1 MVEEGNKIMQKLTA
15 GRKLQKDQ
23 YLIIVLVG
31 ILLCVIAIPTNKKE
45 SESNLS
51 NIKDDIVDDH
61 TASESMDIPVDY
73 VGCWEDKLE
82 DALRYVEGVGKV
94 RVLITLHNSEQK
106 VVEKDGPEEHSET
119 TETDAAGGSRTIGD
133 SRTEKS
139 TIYTADGRR
148 SWTSA
153 CWRTTAAGA
162 SAGSSWTRRS
172 ASPRSALTP
181 FGWASASTAGTAVP
195 SGCMSSG
202 AMCRTGPACGIRT
215 GSARPTGPAVMTT
228 VWSSIW

>member
-23 YLIIVLVG
+23 CLIIVLVG

-61 TASESMDIPVDY
+61 TTSESMDIPVDY

-106 VVEKDGPEEHSET
+106 VVEKDG
-119 TETDAAGGSRTIGD
+119 TIGD
-133 SRTEKS
+133 RRTEKS
-139 TIYTADGRR
+139 TIYTADGR
-148 SWTSA
+148 
-153 CWRTTAAGA
+153 G
-162 SAGSSWTRRS
+162 GN
-172 ASPRSALTP
+172 
-181 FGWASASTAGTAVP
+181 VP
-195 SGCMSSG
+195 YVVM
-202 AMCRTGPACGIRT
+202 TIP
-215 GSARPTGPAVMTT
+215 PAVEGVVVIAQMADRENIRENIIEAIQ
-228 VWSSIW
+228 VLFDIDPNKIKIVKMKNNQ